1 MSIQTTYRIIP
12 ELRLI
17 LTYSHGKMQVTDLMQ
32 LSMKIIQ
39 DETYDATYDIIWDL
53 RATTAL
59 GFKMDIMEYIDFLKN
74 NLRLKNRI
82 RSSVLLSTPNQKFL
96 MSIFK
101 PLAKLN
107 NIDAENFLEIEKC
120 FKWMGYS
127 ENEQVIINKAFAH
140 MKNSLSSFE

>member
-1 MSIQTTYRIIP
+1 VSIQTTYTIIP

-17 LTYSHGKMQVTDLMQ
+17 LTYSQGKMQVTDLMQ

-39 DETYDATYDIIWDL
+39 DEAYDSTFDIIWDL

-59 GFKMDIMEYIDFLKN
+59 GFKMDILEYIDFLKN

-82 RSSVLLSTPNQKFL
+82 RSSVLLNTPNQKFL

-101 PLAKLN
+101 PFAKLN

-127 ENEQVIINKAFAH
+127 ESEQVVVNEAFANL
-140 MKNSLSSFE
+140 KNSLSSLE